1 MMLRIL
7 HLLVLLSVAFNSF
20 AQDAPKRE
28 FRAVWVATVGNIDWP
43 SKPGLG
49 AAQQQKEFIDRL
61 NFLHEHGFNAVI
73 VQVRPAADAFY
84 PSELEPWSKYLSG
97 KQGIAPFPMYDPI
110 AFMVEETHK
119 RNMEFHAWFNPFRA
133 LVNSAINPN
142 PVTHVTRT
150 HPDWV
155 IHYGGKSYLD
165 PGNPEARNYVNR
177 VILDV
182 VKRYDID
189 GVHIDDY
196 FYPYKVPGKVF
207 GDQRSYTQFGQG
219 KSIDDWRR
227 DNINKFVEALYKG
240 VKKEKMYVKVGIS
253 PFGIWRN
260 NRQDPTGS
268 ATNGTSCYDDLY
280 ADVATW
286 VRNKWVD
293 YIAPQLYW
301 EHGHRLAAYEVLVP
315 WWKNLCKDRALYIGM
330 GVYRMVNATQ
340 PVWKGYGEILKQ
352 IQTERSYKAEGA
364 IMYSMASFD
373 KIGNGLS
380 NQLKQVN
387 YYGTI
392 AIPPAMPWLDNVAP
406 PAPKA
411 TLKVTQNQ
419 KSAIITWEA
428 PAHNEPL
435 KYLVYKFH
443 KNETVDLSK
452 SAKLIAVTQKNIF
465 VDDDPDYVQAQYVIT
480 AADRLW
486 NESKPSEVLVYR

>member
-1 MMLRIL
+1 MLRTL
-7 HLLVLLSVAFNSF
+7 HLLVLLLVTFFSF
-20 AQDAPKRE
+20 AQEAPKRE
-28 FRAVWVATVGNIDWP
+28 FRAVWIATVGNIDWP

-61 NFLHEHGFNAVI
+61 DFLHENGFNAVI
-73 VQVRPAADAFY
+73 VQIRPAADAFY
-84 PSELEPWSKYLSG
+84 ASDWEPWSKYLSG
-97 KQGIAPFPMYDPI
+97 KQGVAPFPMYDPI

-142 PVTHVTRT
+142 PPSHATRT
-150 HPDWV
+150 HPEWV
-155 IHYGGKSYLD
+155 INYGGKSYFD
-165 PGNPEARNYVNR
+165 PGNPAARNYVNQ

-182 VKRYDID
+182 VRRYDID

-196 FYPYKVPGKVF
+196 FYPYKIAGKVF
-207 GDQRSYTQFGQG
+207 NDQRSFAEYGAG
-219 KSIDDWRR
+219 MSIDDWRR
-227 DNINKFVEALYKG
+227 DNINKFVEMLYKS

-260 NRQDPTGS
+260 NRQDPAGS

-293 YIAPQLYW
+293 YVAPQLYW
-301 EHGHRLAAYEVLVP
+301 EHGHRLAAYDVLVP
-315 WWKNLCKDRALYIGM
+315 WWKSLCKERALYIGM

-352 IQTERSYKAEGA
+352 IQTERSYKADGA
-364 IMYSMASFD
+364 IMYSMSSFD
-373 KIGNGLS
+373 KIGSGLS
-380 NQLKQVN
+380 NQLKQAE
-387 YYGTI
+387 YYGSI
-392 AIPPAMPWLDNVAP
+392 AIPPAMPWLDNTAP
-406 PAPKA
+406 AAPKA
-411 TLKVTQNQ
+411 TLKLNNIQ
-419 KSAIITWEA
+419 KSVILTWEPSA
-428 PAHNEPL
+428 SKEPL

-443 KNETVDLSK
+443 KGETVDLNK
-452 SAKLIAVTQKNIF
+452 SIRLVAITQKNVF
-465 VDDDPDYVQAQYVIT
+465 VDDDPDFMHAQYVIT

-486 NESKPSEVLVYR
+486 NESKPSEILVYR